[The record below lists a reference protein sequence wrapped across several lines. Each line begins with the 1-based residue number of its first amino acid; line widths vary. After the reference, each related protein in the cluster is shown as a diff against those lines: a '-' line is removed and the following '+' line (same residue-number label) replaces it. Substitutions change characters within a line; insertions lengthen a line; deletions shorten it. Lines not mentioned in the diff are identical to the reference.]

1 MKKNYFCVVIG
12 SKTYY
17 LSFITNLV
25 NNRVFVIV
33 FDSLMIKR
41 YINIIN
47 LDGDM
52 DNKLIETCINN
63 MLDEQPKHKTE
74 VNVTEEDVEV
84 LTEEEFKFI
93 AQ

>member
-1 MKKNYFCVVIG
+1 MIG
-12 SKTYY
+12 SKAYY

-33 FDSLMIKR
+33 YDSLMIKR

-47 LDGDM
+47 IDGTM
-52 DNKLIETCINN
+52 DDKLIETCINN
-63 MLDEQPKHKTE
+63 MLDEQPKQKSN
-74 VNVTEEDVEV
+74 VVVTEKDVEE

-93 AQ
+93 AS